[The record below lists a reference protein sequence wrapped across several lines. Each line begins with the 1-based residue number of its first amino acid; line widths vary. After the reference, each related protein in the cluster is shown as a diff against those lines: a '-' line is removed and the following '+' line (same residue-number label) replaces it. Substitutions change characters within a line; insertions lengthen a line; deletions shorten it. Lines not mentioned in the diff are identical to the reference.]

1 MEPRLKQLLEELTR
15 SLCEAMAESPEVHDR
30 LESIRR
36 EGYTLN
42 LFLDCK
48 KSGDDDSEAGDGSST
63 GRDSSTRRP
72 LPPPTF
78 RINGRD
84 LAFLRS
90 LGIDPTRRT
99 RSRSSRRTTSDGD
112 QRSRN

>member
-1 MEPRLKQLLEELTR
+1 
-15 SLCEAMAESPEVHDR
+15 MAESREVHDR

-48 KSGDDDSEAGDGSST
+48 RSDDDDGDADES
-63 GRDSSTRRP
+63 SSTRRP
-72 LPPPTF
+72 RPAPTF

-90 LGIDPTRRT
+90 VGIDPTRMT
-99 RSRSSRRTTSDGD
+99 RSRSSRRAASDGE
-112 QRSRN
+112 

>member
-1 MEPRLKQLLEELTR
+1 
-15 SLCEAMAESPEVHDR
+15 MAESPEVHDR

-48 KSGDDDSEAGDGSST
+48 RSASDKNGGKMDGAA
-63 GRDSSTRRP
+63 RRP
-72 LPPPTF
+72 LAPPTF
-78 RINGRD
+78 RIDGRD

-90 LGIDPTRRT
+90 VGIDPTRKA
-99 RSRSSRRTTSDGD
+99 RSRSSRQTPSDAD
-112 QRSRN
+112 

>member
-1 MEPRLKQLLEELTR
+1 
-15 SLCEAMAESPEVHDR
+15 MAESPEVHDR
-30 LESIRR
+30 LEAIRR

-48 KSGDDDSEAGDGSST
+48 KSEDDDDGGVDET
-63 GRDSSTRRP
+63 SSTRRP

-99 RSRSSRRTTSDGD
+99 HSRSSRRAASDGD
-112 QRSRN
+112 SRN

>member
-1 MEPRLKQLLEELTR
+1 MEPRLKQLLEDLTR
-15 SLCEAMAESPEVHDR
+15 SLCEAIADSSEVHDR
-30 LESIRR
+30 LESIRQ

-48 KSGDDDSEAGDGSST
+48 PFESDDEADTEDEAS
-63 GRDSSTRRP
+63 RRP
-72 LPPPTF
+72 VPAPPF

-90 LGIDPTRRT
+90 VGIDPTRKA
-99 RSRSSRRTTSDGD
+99 RSRTSR
-112 QRSRN
+112 Q

>member
-15 SLCEAMAESPEVHDR
+15 SLCEAIAESPEVHDR

-36 EGYTLN
+36 EGYTVN

-48 KSGDDDSEAGDGSST
+48 PAENDDEARPRT
-63 GRDSSTRRP
+63 ATRRTRP
-72 LPPPTF
+72 APPF
-78 RINGRD
+78 RIDGRD

-90 LGIDPTRRT
+90 VGIDPTRKA
-99 RSRSSRRTTSDGD
+99 RSR
-112 QRSRN
+112 RSRQAD

>member
-30 LESIRR
+30 LESIRS

-48 KSGDDDSEAGDGSST
+48 RSGDDDSDADKN
-63 GRDSSTRRP
+63 SSTRRP

-90 LGIDPTRRT
+90 VGIDPTRRT
-99 RSRSSRRTTSDGD
+99 RSRSSRRTASDGD
-112 QRSRN
+112 

>member
-15 SLCEAMAESPEVHDR
+15 SLCEAMAESAEVHDR

-48 KSGDDDSEAGDGSST
+48 RSADEGSDAD
-63 GRDSSTRRP
+63 RSSPTRRP
-72 LPPPTF
+72 LPPPAF

-90 LGIDPTRRT
+90 VGIDPTRRT
-99 RSRSSRRTTSDGD
+99 RSRSSRRTAPDGD
-112 QRSRN
+112 

>member
-1 MEPRLKQLLEELTR
+1 MEPRLKQLLEDLTR
-15 SLCEAMAESPEVHDR
+15 SLCEAIAESPDVHDR

-48 KSGDDDSEAGDGSST
+48 PSETEDET
-63 GRDSSTRRP
+63 ERP
-72 LPPPTF
+72 RPAPPF

-90 LGIDPTRRT
+90 VGIDPTRKA
-99 RSRSSRRTTSDGD
+99 RSRTSR
-112 QRSRN
+112 Q

>member
-1 MEPRLKQLLEELTR
+1 
-15 SLCEAMAESPEVHDR
+15 MAESPEVHDR

-48 KSGDDDSEAGDGSST
+48 RSEDDEDENDEITAH
-63 GRDSSTRRP
+63 RDSQATSRP
-72 LPPPTF
+72 EPQPTF
-78 RINGRD
+78 RIDSRD

-90 LGIDPTRRT
+90 VGIDPTRKAKSR
-99 RSRSSRRTTSDGD
+99 RSRPVERD
-112 QRSRN
+112 

>member
-1 MEPRLKQLLEELTR
+1 MEPRLKQLLEDLTR
-15 SLCEAMAESPEVHDR
+15 SLCEAIAESPEVHDR

-48 KSGDDDSEAGDGSST
+48 PFESDDHVEAENET
-63 GRDSSTRRP
+63 KQP
-72 LPPPTF
+72 QPAPPF

-84 LAFLRS
+84 LAILRS
-90 LGIDPTRRT
+90 LGIDPTRKA
-99 RSRSSRRTTSDGD
+99 RSRTSRQAD
-112 QRSRN
+112 

>member
-1 MEPRLKQLLEELTR
+1 
-15 SLCEAMAESPEVHDR
+15 MAESPEVHDR

-48 KSGDDDSEAGDGSST
+48 RSGEDESGADKSSSA
-63 GRDSSTRRP
+63 RRP
-72 LPPPTF
+72 VPPPTF

-90 LGIDPTRRT
+90 VGIDPTRRT
-99 RSRSSRRTTSDGD
+99 RSRSSRRAASEGD
-112 QRSRN
+112 

>member
-1 MEPRLKQLLEELTR
+1 MEPRLKQLLEDLTR
-15 SLCEAMAESPEVHDR
+15 SLCEAIAESPEVHDR

-48 KSGDDDSEAGDGSST
+48 PCESDDAARTEEAP
-63 GRDSSTRRP
+63 RRP
-72 LPPPTF
+72 AQPPPF

-90 LGIDPTRRT
+90 VGIDPTRKA
-99 RSRSSRRTTSDGD
+99 RSRTSRR
-112 QRSRN
+112 

>member
-1 MEPRLKQLLEELTR
+1 
-15 SLCEAMAESPEVHDR
+15 MAESPEVHDR

-48 KSGDDDSEAGDGSST
+48 RSDEDDSDTDE
-63 GRDSSTRRP
+63 DSSTRRP

-90 LGIDPTRRT
+90 VGIDPTRRT
-99 RSRSSRRTTSDGD
+99 RSRSSRRAASDGD
-112 QRSRN
+112 

>member
-1 MEPRLKQLLEELTR
+1 
-15 SLCEAMAESPEVHDR
+15 MAESPEVHDR

-48 KSGDDDSEAGDGSST
+48 RSHDDDSDADES
-63 GRDSSTRRP
+63 SSTRRP

-90 LGIDPTRRT
+90 VGIDPTRRT
-99 RSRSSRRTTSDGD
+99 RRRSSRRAASEGD
-112 QRSRN
+112 

>member
-1 MEPRLKQLLEELTR
+1 
-15 SLCEAMAESPEVHDR
+15 MAESPEVHDR

-42 LFLDCK
+42 LFLDCR
-48 KSGDDDSEAGDGSST
+48 KSRDDDSGADKNSSAG
-63 GRDSSTRRP
+63 RV

-99 RSRSSRRTTSDGD
+99 RSRPSRRATPDGT
-112 QRSRN
+112 

>member
-48 KSGDDDSEAGDGSST
+48 RSGEDGS
-63 GRDSSTRRP
+63 DPDKSSSARRP

-90 LGIDPTRRT
+90 VGIDPTRRT
-99 RSRSSRRTTSDGD
+99 RSRTSRRAAPEGD
-112 QRSRN
+112 

>member
-1 MEPRLKQLLEELTR
+1 MEPRLKQLLEDLTR
-15 SLCEAMAESPEVHDR
+15 SLCEAIAESPEVHER

-48 KSGDDDSEAGDGSST
+48 PFESDDDAETAEEAK
-63 GRDSSTRRP
+63 RP
-72 LPPPTF
+72 LPAPPF

-90 LGIDPTRRT
+90 VGIDPTRKA
-99 RSRSSRRTTSDGD
+99 RSRTSR
-112 QRSRN
+112 Q

>member
-1 MEPRLKQLLEELTR
+1 
-15 SLCEAMAESPEVHDR
+15 MAESPEVHDR

-48 KSGDDDSEAGDGSST
+48 RSPSDKNGGKSNGKSNGKTNGKTNGSA
-63 GRDSSTRRP
+63 RRP
-72 LPPPTF
+72 LAPPTF
-78 RINGRD
+78 RIDGRD

-90 LGIDPTRRT
+90 VGIDPTRQA
-99 RSRSSRRTTSDGD
+99 RSR
-112 QRSRN
+112 RSRQTPTDAD

>member
-1 MEPRLKQLLEELTR
+1 
-15 SLCEAMAESPEVHDR
+15 MAESPEVHDR

-48 KSGDDDSEAGDGSST
+48 RSGEDDGDADKSSSA
-63 GRDSSTRRP
+63 RRP

-90 LGIDPTRRT
+90 VGIDPTRRT
-99 RSRSSRRTTSDGD
+99 RSRSSRRAASEGD
-112 QRSRN
+112 

>member
-1 MEPRLKQLLEELTR
+1 
-15 SLCEAMAESPEVHDR
+15 MAESPEVHDR

-48 KSGDDDSEAGDGSST
+48 RNGDDDEVSADD
-63 GRDSSTRRP
+63 RDSATRRP
-72 LPPPTF
+72 LPPPEF

-84 LAFLRS
+84 LALLRS

-99 RSRSSRRTTSDGD
+99 RSRTSRLPMPDGLHAFRPPD
-112 QRSRN
+112 D

>member
-48 KSGDDDSEAGDGSST
+48 RSGEDDGDHDRNSSA
-63 GRDSSTRRP
+63 RRP

-90 LGIDPTRRT
+90 VGIDPTRRT
-99 RSRSSRRTTSDGD
+99 RSRTSRRAAPEGD
-112 QRSRN
+112 

>member
-48 KSGDDDSEAGDGSST
+48 RSSDDDSDADES
-63 GRDSSTRRP
+63 SSTRRP

-90 LGIDPTRRT
+90 VGIDPTRRT
-99 RSRSSRRTTSDGD
+99 RRRSSRGAASDGD
-112 QRSRN
+112 

>member
-1 MEPRLKQLLEELTR
+1 
-15 SLCEAMAESPEVHDR
+15 MAESPEVHDR

-48 KSGDDDSEAGDGSST
+48 RSDDDDSGVDKS
-63 GRDSSTRRP
+63 SSTRRP
-72 LPPPTF
+72 LPPPAF

-99 RSRSSRRTTSDGD
+99 RSRSSRRAASDAD
-112 QRSRN
+112 

>member
-1 MEPRLKQLLEELTR
+1 
-15 SLCEAMAESPEVHDR
+15 MAESPEVHDR
-30 LESIRR
+30 LESIRN

-48 KSGDDDSEAGDGSST
+48 RSSDDDDSD
-63 GRDSSTRRP
+63 DDKNSSTRRP

-90 LGIDPTRRT
+90 MGIDPTRRT
-99 RSRSSRRTTSDGD
+99 RSRSSRRD
-112 QRSRN
+112 

>member
-1 MEPRLKQLLEELTR
+1 MEPRLQLLLEELTR
-15 SLCEAMAESPEVHDR
+15 SLCEALAESPEIHDR
-30 LESIRR
+30 LELIRR

-42 LFLDCK
+42 LFLDCQRIEND
-48 KSGDDDSEAGDGSST
+48 GDRPSEAAKGAPS
-63 GRDSSTRRP
+63 RRRT
-72 LPPPTF
+72 PPPTF

-99 RSRSSRRTTSDGD
+99 RRRRSPQPAPDGE
-112 QRSRN
+112 

>member
-1 MEPRLKQLLEELTR
+1 
-15 SLCEAMAESPEVHDR
+15 MAESAEVHDR

-48 KSGDDDSEAGDGSST
+48 RSSDDDTDADKTPSAG
-63 GRDSSTRRP
+63 RP

-90 LGIDPTRRT
+90 VGIDPTRRT
-99 RSRSSRRTTSDGD
+99 RSRSSRRATPDGTD
-112 QRSRN
+112 STRAR

>member
-1 MEPRLKQLLEELTR
+1 MEPRLKQLLEDLTR
-15 SLCEAMAESPEVHDR
+15 SLCEAIAESPEVHDR

-48 KSGDDDSEAGDGSST
+48 PLESDDEAGAEAE
-63 GRDSSTRRP
+63 TRRP
-72 LPPPTF
+72 VPPPSF

-90 LGIDPTRRT
+90 VGIDPTRKA
-99 RSRSSRRTTSDGD
+99 RSRTSR
-112 QRSRN
+112 Q

>member
-1 MEPRLKQLLEELTR
+1 
-15 SLCEAMAESPEVHDR
+15 MAESPEVHDR

-48 KSGDDDSEAGDGSST
+48 RSASDKNGGKSNGKTDGSAK
-63 GRDSSTRRP
+63 RP
-72 LPPPTF
+72 LAPPTF
-78 RINGRD
+78 RIDGRD

-90 LGIDPTRRT
+90 VGIDPTRQA
-99 RSRSSRRTTSDGD
+99 RSRSSRQTPSDAD
-112 QRSRN
+112 

>member
-1 MEPRLKQLLEELTR
+1 
-15 SLCEAMAESPEVHDR
+15 MAESPEVHDR

-42 LFLDCK
+42 LILDYK
-48 KSGDDDSEAGDGSST
+48 KSEDDDDRGGDKT
-63 GRDSSTRRP
+63 SSTRRP

-99 RSRSSRRTTSDGD
+99 RSRSSRRTASDGD
-112 QRSRN
+112 SRN

>member
-1 MEPRLKQLLEELTR
+1 MEPRLKQLLEDLTR
-15 SLCEAMAESPEVHDR
+15 SLCEAIADSSEVHDR

-48 KSGDDDSEAGDGSST
+48 PFESDDESDAEDEAN
-63 GRDSSTRRP
+63 RRP
-72 LPPPTF
+72 VPAPPF
-78 RINGRD
+78 RIDGRD

-90 LGIDPTRRT
+90 VGIDPTRKA
-99 RSRSSRRTTSDGD
+99 RSRTSR
-112 QRSRN
+112 Q

>member
-48 KSGDDDSEAGDGSST
+48 RSGEDDSDAGRRSSA
-63 GRDSSTRRP
+63 RRP
-72 LPPPTF
+72 VPPPTF

-90 LGIDPTRRT
+90 VGIDPTRRT
-99 RSRSSRRTTSDGD
+99 RSRSSRPAPSEGD
-112 QRSRN
+112 

>member
-1 MEPRLKQLLEELTR
+1 MEPRLKQLLEEFTR
-15 SLCEAMAESPEVHDR
+15 SLCEAIAESPEVHDR

-48 KSGDDDSEAGDGSST
+48 PIEGDDEAKAQVEP
-63 GRDSSTRRP
+63 GRPRP
-72 LPPPTF
+72 APAF
-78 RINGRD
+78 RIDGRD

-90 LGIDPTRRT
+90 VGIDPTRKT
-99 RSRSSRRTTSDGD
+99 RSRTSRPAD
-112 QRSRN
+112 

>member
-1 MEPRLKQLLEELTR
+1 MEPRLKQLLEDLTR
-15 SLCEAMAESPEVHDR
+15 SLCEAIAESPEVHER

-48 KSGDDDSEAGDGSST
+48 PFESDEDAETEEGTK
-63 GRDSSTRRP
+63 RP
-72 LPPPTF
+72 LPAPPF

-90 LGIDPTRRT
+90 VGIDPTRKA
-99 RSRSSRRTTSDGD
+99 RSRTSR
-112 QRSRN
+112 Q

>member
-1 MEPRLKQLLEELTR
+1 MEPRLKQLLEDLTR
-15 SLCEAMAESPEVHDR
+15 SLCDAIAESPEVHDR

-48 KSGDDDSEAGDGSST
+48 PFESDEEAATEDET
-63 GRDSSTRRP
+63 KPP
-72 LPPPTF
+72 LPAPPF

-90 LGIDPTRRT
+90 VGIDPTRKA
-99 RSRSSRRTTSDGD
+99 RSRTSRQAD
-112 QRSRN
+112 